1 MTDWSDRTGMGRGD
15 GRSAL
20 VAEQERAF
28 GARDALDLLDW
39 RRRIFALYGEIRVAD
54 DPHAAWQRWREVRD
68 ELYRSHP
75 QSPVPPERRPTY
87 RGSYFDYDPDFRV
100 VAEVV
105 QTDAVARSLDAS
117 TGGTFAFSRVALARF
132 ALLGRQLELELDWND
147 VYGGGVLVAIA
158 DDTSGVETYGGG
170 RYVLDT
176 VKGADLGPAG
186 AGLVLDFNFAYNP
199 SCAYDRRWSCPLA
212 PPANRLGL
220 AISVG
225 ERSP

>member
-1 MTDWSDRTGMGRGD
+1 MDSTRQSGKAGQRAATALD
-15 GRSAL
+15 GH
-20 VAEQERAF
+20 VF

-39 RRRIFALYGEIRVAD
+39 RRRIFALYAEIRAAD
-54 DPHAAWQRWREVRD
+54 DPRSAWQRWREVRD

-132 ALLGRQLELELDWND
+132 ALLGRELELELDWND

-158 DDTSGVETYGGG
+158 DETSGVETYGGG

-212 PPANRLGL
+212 PPTNRLGL
-220 AISVG
+220 AISAG
-225 ERSP
+225 ERSS